1 MAGVHDYSGAYTLDE
16 SVELA
21 RAEREGHHRP
31 PHANQATVR
40 AWLVEQ
46 RLRWAKE
53 GHPDYQ
59 DLLREPAV
67 GEGTPHQE

>member
-1 MAGVHDYSGAYTLDE
+1 MERDWQGHGEIFTLQE
-16 SVELA
+16 SVEIN
-21 RAEREGHHRP
+21 RAEREGKQRP
-31 PHANQATVR
+31 PYSDIPTVR

-59 DLLREPAV
+59 DLLD
-67 GEGTPHQE
+67 TPS